1 VRSGSR
7 PPAGSTWRSTS
18 ARVPAAASSSA
29 APNGRSGSRTS
40 SCRTSRPR
48 LSGRSDSGAAA
59 TDQATDLERFT
70 AAWDE
75 FSNALLRAR
84 SRAWQQQTPLT
95 PAQYYLLLAL
105 SHEPGLGVGEM
116 AAAAGCSS
124 PTATR
129 MLDGLER
136 DGVVVREPST
146 EDRRRT
152 IVSLTTKGKRL
163 LARQRRRNHEKKQRL
178 YEQLSAAERRQTEEL
193 LHRLA
198 GVIAEL

>member
-1 VRSGSR
+1 LPG
-7 PPAGSTWRSTS
+7 ATKQ
-18 ARVPAAASSSA
+18 AA
-29 APNGRSGSRTS
+29 
-40 SCRTSRPR
+40 
-48 LSGRSDSGAAA
+48 
-59 TDQATDLERFT
+59 DLERFT
-70 AAWDE
+70 AAWDD
-75 FSNALLRAR
+75 FSHALLRAR

-136 DGVVVREPST
+136 DGVVAREAST
-146 EDRRRT
+146 DDRRRT
-152 IVSLTTKGKRL
+152 IVSLTVKGKRL
-163 LARQRRRNHEKKQRL
+163 LAQQRRKNQEKKQRL
-178 YEQLSAAERRQTEEL
+178 YDQLSPAERQQTEAL

-198 GVIAEL
+198 DVIADL

>member
-1 VRSGSR
+1 L
-7 PPAGSTWRSTS
+7 P
-18 ARVPAAASSSA
+18 
-29 APNGRSGSRTS
+29 
-40 SCRTSRPR
+40 
-48 LSGRSDSGAAA
+48 AA
-59 TDQATDLERFT
+59 TDERTDLERFT
-70 AAWDE
+70 EAWE
-75 FSNALLRAR
+75 VFGVALLRAR
-84 SRAWQQQTPLT
+84 SRAWQQKTPLT

-152 IVSLTTKGKRL
+152 IVSLTPKGKRL
-163 LARQRRRNHEKKQRL
+163 LARQRRHSQEKKQRL
-178 YEQLSAAERRQTEEL
+178 YDQLTPEERRQTEDAL
-193 LHRLA
+193 RRLA
-198 GVIAEL
+198 ELIGEL